1 MTKTITTTL
10 LSLIA
15 DGKPRSLDQ
24 MSEESGLPRRQVELF
39 IQSMQDGRYVR
50 LAPRQFELTST
61 GLARAA
67 RVVAREKLAA
77 QERTELLAR
86 IAARAAAKLKPV
98 GRPPNPPEV
107 QRAAKETN
115 AMRRRQKHAA
125 DRLEKMTRKAA
136 ERAAAEAQKQAEQ
149 DAELKFMH
157 SLVTANTDADPV
169 IAETLRAQPALQ
181 SVWGAMA

>member
-1 MTKTITTTL
+1 MTITTTL

-50 LAPRQFELTST
+50 LAPRQFELTAT

-98 GRPPNPPEV
+98 GRPPGSPEQ
-107 QRAAKETN
+107 QRAAKENN
-115 AMRRRQKHAA
+115 ALRRRQKHQA
-125 DRLEKMTRKAA
+125 DRLARLAAKAA
-136 ERAAAEAQKQAEQ
+136 ERAAAEAKKEFEL
-149 DAELKFMH
+149 DAELEFSH
-157 SLVTANTDADPV
+157 SIVAAPAVSDSIVSTAV
-169 IAETLRAQPALQ
+169 QSRPAIQ
-181 SVWGAMA
+181 AVWGAMHA